1 LQAGLREEDIIVS
14 TDVGQHQ
21 MWTAQY
27 YPIEKPR
34 QLLTSGSL
42 GTMGFG
48 LPAAIGAALENRD
61 KRIIC
66 FSGDGSIMMNVQ
78 ELATLAEQDLPVT
91 VIVLDNGALGMVRQ
105 QQEYLFD
112 KNYSASIFR
121 RSPDLVA
128 IARGFGIDAMDIA
141 DEPEWY
147 KRAFSVGPH
156 FVRVKIAMSENVLP
170 FVKAGSA
177 NIDAITN

>member
-1 LQAGLREEDIIVS
+1 
-14 TDVGQHQ
+14 
-21 MWTAQY
+21 M
-27 YPIEKPR
+27 
-34 QLLTSGSL
+34 
-42 GTMGFG
+42 
-48 LPAAIGAALENRD
+48 
-61 KRIIC
+61 
-66 FSGDGSIMMNVQ
+66 Q